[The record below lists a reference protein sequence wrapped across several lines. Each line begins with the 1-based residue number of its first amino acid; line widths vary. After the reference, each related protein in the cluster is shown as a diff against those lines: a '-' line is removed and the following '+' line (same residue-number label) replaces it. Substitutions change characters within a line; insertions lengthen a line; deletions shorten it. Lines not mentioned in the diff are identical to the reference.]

1 MKVIVFYENG
11 ILFNPDC
18 IYSDKDKGRIVA
30 KKGLDYYAIL
40 KDLNEKILHETLE
53 DVKEVVSESINNEN
67 IILNFRKCVE

>member
-40 KDLNEKILHETLE
+40 KDLNEKILHET
-53 DVKEVVSESINNEN
+53 
-67 IILNFRKCVE
+67 F

>member
-18 IYSDKDKGRIVA
+18 IYSDEDKGRIVA
-30 KKGLDYYAIL
+30 KKGLDYYTIL

-53 DVKEVVSESINNEN
+53 DVKEVVSESINRKN
-67 IILNFRKCVE
+67 IVLNFRKCAE